1 MVAASSQL
9 RRRSAKEAG
18 GLGILVER
26 CSEIAQLAKE
36 IDDPAADSEGSWQPD
51 SPERALVQRSTAL
64 DANIAKISAFEKEYK
79 TRRSAKLDMKRRSR
93 QELDELD
100 RPKEQRG
107 TRPTRPTTS
116 TNKPAPRPTPNTS
129 QPLSAAH
136 HRSSRVS
143 SDSGVVA
150 ALSFEQEDNRTR
162 RSARRVHFQQP
173 GRKRHTLSSS
183 GRSTVA
189 ARDDDDSSDSDDE
202 EWERIISK
210 STKPTGVGKRSGEVH
225 VPAAA
230 NLCTGLQPDSPP
242 KAPDSP
248 LTTRR
253 HNGSSPAAI
262 SVTELQAALTK
273 EKAAHAEKAAALVVA
288 QREIDS
294 LAKRLRA
301 VEKQIE
307 AT

>member
-9 RRRSAKEAG
+9 RRRSTKEAG

-51 SPERALVQRSTAL
+51 SRERALVQRSTAL

-107 TRPTRPTTS
+107 TRPTTS
-116 TNKPAPRPTPNTS
+116 TNKPAPSITPNTS

-143 SDSGVVA
+143 SDPGVA
-150 ALSFEQEDNRTR
+150 ALSFKQEDKRTR

-173 GRKRHTLSSS
+173 GRKRHTLASPS

-230 NLCTGLQPDSPP
+230 NLCRALQPDSPP
-242 KAPDSP
+242 RAPDSP

>member
-107 TRPTRPTTS
+107 TRPTTS
-116 TNKPAPRPTPNTS
+116 TNKPAPSITPNTS

-143 SDSGVVA
+143 SDPGVA
-150 ALSFEQEDNRTR
+150 ALSFKQEDKRTR

-173 GRKRHTLSSS
+173 GRKRHLLSPS

>member
-51 SPERALVQRSTAL
+51 SRERALVQRSTAL

-107 TRPTRPTTS
+107 TRPTTS
-116 TNKPAPRPTPNTS
+116 TNKPAPSITPNTS

-143 SDSGVVA
+143 SDPGVA
-150 ALSFEQEDNRTR
+150 ALSFKQEDKRTR

-173 GRKRHTLSSS
+173 GRKRHTLASPS

-202 EWERIISK
+202 EWERIVSK

-273 EKAAHAEKAAALVVA
+273 EKAAHAEKAAALVAA